1 MSVLQRNPHQPTLLA
16 QYPLVKYSYA
26 ETSSD
31 QHGPISWTHVQS
43 NDLNAIFE
51 TESVQQKLKLR
62 VVRAREQLVSL
73 CQSSIYRDANLCHR
87 KTLI

>member
-43 NDLNAIFE
+43 SDLTVIFE
-51 TESVQQKLKLR
+51 SEPVLQKLRLR

-73 CQSSIYRDANLCHR
+73 RQSSLYCDANLILGR
-87 KTLI
+87 N

>member
-73 CQSSIYRDANLCHR
+73 RQSSIYRDANLCHR

>member
-31 QHGPISWTHVQS
+31 QHGPINWTHVQS
-43 NDLNAIFE
+43 NDLTIIFE
-51 TESVQQKLKLR
+51 SEPVQQKLRLR
-62 VVRAREQLVSL
+62 VVRAREQLVSFR
-73 CQSSIYRDANLCHR
+73 QSSRHRVANLILGR
-87 KTLI
+87 S